1 VGDLGKEVN
10 DDILKHAFIHY
21 KSYSRSRVVR
31 DKKTTKTKG
40 YGFVSFKDVSDYT
53 SALKEMQGKVRIR
66 VYPCSILGIVLAS

>member
-10 DDILKHAFIHY
+10 DDILKQAFIHY
-21 KSYSRSRVVR
+21 KSFAKSRVVR

-53 SALKEMQGKVRIR
+53 SALKEMQGKYIGNR
-66 VYPCSILGIVLAS
+66 PCKV